1 VDNSPTNQVGSAD
14 IAEIIKFD
22 FTDYNGSVDYVG
34 IANTAA
40 SAYGTPSYREPT
52 PVLPGGAGSLVYR
65 PVGGFGFDF
74 TKLTGGAKTG
84 DFLIRATYLFSDNTT
99 QSIGY
104 QFTGVAENANGQGN
118 FSKVF
123 VGFDALTGQW
133 SGSSWIDSDLDSI
146 KDAAEL
152 ANGVATPNGSLAAGK
167 AVLGI
172 IEIDVENNELASPAS
187 TFPAEGFNVTNPR
200 FYGAGAQ
207 TEIVPDF
214 NYSFGLTLRDA
225 DQDSRLMTIAAA
237 IDGTDPGALSTQV
250 LA

>member
-1 VDNSPTNQVGSAD
+1 M
-14 IAEIIKFD
+14 
-22 FTDYNGSVDYVG
+22 DYVG

-40 SAYGTPSYREPT
+40 STYGSPSYQEPS
-52 PVLPGGAGSLVYR
+52 PGLPGGAGGLIYK

-74 TKLTGGAKTG
+74 TKLTGGAKIG
-84 DFLIRATYLFSDNTT
+84 DFLIRASYLFSDHTT
-99 QSIGY
+99 QSISY

-118 FSKVF
+118 YSKVF

-133 SGSSWIDSDLDSI
+133 IGSSWIDSDLDSI
-146 KDAAEL
+146 RDAAEL
-152 ANGVATPNGSLAAGK
+152 ANGVVTSNGSLGAGK

-214 NYSFGLTLRDA
+214 NYSFGLAVTDA
-225 DQDSRLMTIAAA
+225 DQDSRLMTITAA
-237 IDGTDPGALSTQV
+237 IDGTDPGILATQV